1 MLTVLG
7 ADGRVLARTT
17 VRLCLRDDTSE
28 AVISA
33 DQPLYAPGVNDSGG
47 GEGEGGGE
55 RDDLEEALRSQAVQ
69 LSEMLRVP
77 MLWWRECAR
86 PLPVADID
94 DVLSARGAESSGG
107 EEEEEKGAARCES
120 TTTTSGRPCLIECDG
135 EAPLV
140 YSNLAGLIERGH
152 ARTAVLAEVR

>member
-17 VRLCLRDDTSE
+17 ARLCLRNDTSE
-28 AVISA
+28 AVIYA

-55 RDDLEEALRSQAVQ
+55 RDDLDEALRSQAVQ
-69 LSEMLRVP
+69 LSQMLRVP

-86 PLPVADID
+86 PLPVADTD
-94 DVLSARGAESSGG
+94 YGLSARGAESSGG
-107 EEEEEKGAARCES
+107 GEEEEKDAARCES
-120 TTTTSGRPCLIECDG
+120 TTTTRGRPCLIECDG